1 MAAMRTL
8 EAYEWP
14 GNVRELYNTIQR
26 SLAFSQDSPI
36 LPVHLGLAGVRLV
49 EHGKASFQKG
59 RSQVIEDFE
68 RNYLE
73 EMLRNSG
80 GNVTRAALA
89 AGKDRR
95 VFGRLMKRYNIDR
108 RAYQ

>member
-1 MAAMRTL
+1 MRAL
-8 EAYEWP
+8 DAYDWP

-36 LPVHLGLAGVRLV
+36 LPVHLGLPGTLADEPGTR
-49 EHGKASFQKG
+49 SFQKG
-59 RSQVIEDFE
+59 RSRVIEDFE
-68 RNYLE
+68 RHYLE
-73 EMLRNSG
+73 EMLRSNG
-80 GNVTRAALA
+80 GNVTRAAIA

-95 VFGRLMKRYNIDR
+95 VFGRLMKRYHIDR